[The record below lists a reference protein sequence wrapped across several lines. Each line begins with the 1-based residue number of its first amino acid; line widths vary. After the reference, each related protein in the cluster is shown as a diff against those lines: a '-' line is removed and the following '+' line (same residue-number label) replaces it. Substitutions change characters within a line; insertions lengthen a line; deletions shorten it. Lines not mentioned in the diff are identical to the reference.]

1 MNTCIAIAIGL
12 RLGISN
18 LGIKRIGTHCIE
30 CFFGYVRIA
39 CHFNHTAENVIRA
52 AKKAIIL
59 NKYMKELNVKFK
71 IRSRDNVGGIHLH
84 DGIYESD
91 EEILSEDRA
100 YVMKSLTIM
109 NEINQDYISSFIG
122 DINSYTK
129 RLVKEGKYGL
139 IKLSDVTAGRGPINR
154 INALRYRM
162 SVSPARTQSI
172 SNDSNPLKFYSKQK
186 SIHTLIRDYSY
197 SEWSQA
203 IINTIC
209 NDPDLPKS
217 KKTPEQTKNRK
228 LLNKENQ
235 ENISCDSSLFP
246 CKVQSIDTN
255 ATINTTLWGAN
266 DDKMKRMPLSF
277 LK

>member
-1 MNTCIAIAIGL
+1 
-12 RLGISN
+12 
-18 LGIKRIGTHCIE
+18 
-30 CFFGYVRIA
+30 
-39 CHFNHTAENVIRA
+39 
-52 AKKAIIL
+52 
-59 NKYMKELNVKFK
+59 
-71 IRSRDNVGGIHLH
+71 
-84 DGIYESD
+84 
-91 EEILSEDRA
+91 
-100 YVMKSLTIM
+100 M

-162 SVSPARTQSI
+162 SVSPASTQSI

-217 KKTPEQTKNRK
+217 KKNTRTNEKQEIIKQRESRK
-228 LLNKENQ
+228 Y
-235 ENISCDSSLFP
+235 
-246 CKVQSIDTN
+246 
-255 ATINTTLWGAN
+255 
-266 DDKMKRMPLSF
+266 F
-277 LK
+277 L